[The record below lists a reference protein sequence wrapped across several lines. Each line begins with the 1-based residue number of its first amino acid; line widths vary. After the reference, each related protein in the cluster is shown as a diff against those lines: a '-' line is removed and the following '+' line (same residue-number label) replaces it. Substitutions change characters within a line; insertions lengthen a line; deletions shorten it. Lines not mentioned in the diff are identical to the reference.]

1 MDESKNLFQASC
13 MNSMWN
19 HFSILNM
26 KRKVLTP
33 LTPSSDN
40 WCLGYGN
47 PLILGID
54 SQEVITVA
62 KSGPECLG

>member
-1 MDESKNLFQASC
+1 
-13 MNSMWN
+13 
-19 HFSILNM
+19 M

-33 LTPSSDN
+33 LTSSSDN
-40 WCLGYGN
+40 WCLGLGN
-47 PLILGID
+47 PLISEID